1 MAIKQ
6 TPDQTP
12 DQTFDDRDIGQ
23 LEAEAARV
31 AGILKLLANE
41 SRLLILCHLAMAGE
55 MPVGQLSETIGLS
68 QSALSQHLA
77 KLRADGLVDFRRQ
90 SQTLFYRL
98 ADAQAARL
106 LSALK
111 DIYCPNIT

>member
-6 TPDQTP
+6 TADQNPDR
-12 DQTFDDRDIGQ
+12 TFDDGGIGQ

-31 AGILKLLANE
+31 AGVLKLMANE
-41 SRLLILCHLAMAGE
+41 SRLLILCRLAIAGE
-55 MPVGQLSETIGLS
+55 MPVGELSESIGLS

-77 KLRADGLVDFRRQ
+77 KLRADGLVDFRRE

-98 ADAQAARL
+98 ADDDAARL
-106 LSALK
+106 LGALK
-111 DIYCPNIT
+111 DIYCPDIT

>member
-6 TPDQTP
+6 TLDQTSN
-12 DQTFDDRDIGQ
+12 DGGIGQ
-23 LEAEAARV
+23 LEAEAAHV
-31 AGILKLLANE
+31 AGVLKLLANE
-41 SRLLILCHLAMAGE
+41 SRLLILCRLAIAGE
-55 MPVGQLSETIGLS
+55 MPVGELSQTIGLS

-98 ADAQAARL
+98 ADDQAARL
-106 LSALK
+106 LGALK
-111 DIYCPNIT
+111 DIYCPKIT

>member
-6 TPDQTP
+6 TLDQTA
-12 DQTFDDRDIGQ
+12 DQTSNDGGIGQ
-23 LEAEAARV
+23 LEVEAARV
-31 AGILKLLANE
+31 AGVLKLMANE
-41 SRLLILCHLAMAGE
+41 SRLLILCRLAIAGE
-55 MPVGQLSETIGLS
+55 MPVGQLSQTVGLS

-98 ADAQAARL
+98 ADDQVARL
-106 LSALK
+106 LGALK
-111 DIYCPNIT
+111 DIYCPKIT

>member
-6 TPDQTP
+6 SPVPTSD
-12 DQTFDDRDIGQ
+12 DGGFDR

-31 AGILKLLANE
+31 AGVLKLLANE
-41 SRLLILCHLAMAGE
+41 SRLLILCRLAVTGE
-55 MPVGQLSETIGLS
+55 MPVGHLSETIGLS

-98 ADAQAARL
+98 ADDEVARL
-106 LSALK
+106 LMALK
-111 DIYCPNIT
+111 DIYCPDIA